1 MIESANRA
9 SAFDQTSSRRFQA
22 ESERE
27 IKSLFRM
34 STLEFVGPFS
44 DDSGI
49 PRVFALLVDERTV
62 VLFDLVAVLDSHGL
76 DLSDRFDRLQRLS
89 PGTRLSGASGQLVLH
104 NDTHLARV
112 LILSNAGHAMISGS
126 PSVAAASLDDLRWIV
141 SKTRDTSDDVFF
153 FFDELANG
161 DQKIFAYE
169 TINIFEHWRAN
180 GKCISREGQPWDMLA
195 ITPHRGDA
203 EWVDTATLAPLRR
216 AMHSMRFPPLHTRDG
231 YDPAPRWPTCSFG
244 MFPNGPLWELRFVPP
259 FVAIQPFGPSTPQ
272 QARGTLVNL
281 ASGIHWKIERSSDLK
296 SLLRPIASPTGLRV
310 IFVPLASHGTP
321 PFRVVQANASDI
333 VIGWTEDVTEV
344 IGSDDAAAEATV
356 GEVLAEGS
364 EALAA
369 ANFCEFDRAAFIRAW
384 TSAAPSLL
392 STAIHVPA
400 SNNEGS
406 KPTVISDALVSLARR
421 ELAQRLK
428 EAGVQPARYDV
439 SAATRLESNR
449 IAPILRA
456 MLSEAISR
464 FDCESLFA
472 VALRELERSL
482 SAKWFQEQERRHNE
496 GFPVLAYDPVE
507 RELSEG
513 HESQK
518 LTQVVT
524 LLAEESLATAN
535 SGGRDSITRLEWMR
549 LLAVAEL
556 LMESSIRS
564 ESNHYS
570 LVPAVTVIDSMFG
583 VEQETVIDSSPFDQR
598 AFAEARARFK
608 IASAATPWLIARI
621 SDQHKA
627 IVTRINDAL
636 FDTVGFHLE
645 TLATVLKIGQT
656 WAVDPGEEIAEIT
669 IDEFRARC
677 TDIAPDQDVNEAVM
691 ALDYLTLR
699 SEQMAGQI
707 EYWER
712 ERRPIRLM
720 TRPFVRRSADSLYV
734 LPWQCEGS
742 HRVMSGYLSQG
753 RLIWLEGDPPPALKA
768 GLNGL
773 REFRNKSLELE
784 AEEVSLRTTPF
795 VKRNIKKAKSIGLN
809 DQAWAG
815 EIDCIVIDETRS
827 RMVVIET
834 KDVFLTFSPA
844 TTARSIQK
852 FNEPDRYVDKLLKKV
867 AVVSTDPAAVA
878 TALDVAN
885 ALRNWSVKPLMVT
898 RYIEPAAFVRDQR
911 VPFCTI
917 SELEQ
922 VLKDGA

>member
-1 MIESANRA
+1 
-9 SAFDQTSSRRFQA
+9 
-22 ESERE
+22 
-27 IKSLFRM
+27 M

-62 VLFDLVAVLDSHGL
+62 VLFDLVAVLDSHGP
-76 DLSDRFDRLQRLS
+76 DLSDRFDRLRRLG
-89 PGTRLSGASGQLVLH
+89 PGTRLSGASGHLVLH

-112 LILSNAGHAMISGS
+112 LILSPAGHAMIRDS

-141 SKTRDTSDDVFF
+141 SKIRDTPDDVFC

-161 DQKIFAYE
+161 GQKIIAFE

-195 ITPHRGDA
+195 ITPHRGAA
-203 EWVDTATLAPLRR
+203 EWADTATLAPLRS
-216 AMHSMRFPPLHTRDG
+216 AMHSMRFPPLHTWDG

-259 FVAIQPFGPSTPQ
+259 FVAIQRFGPSTPQ

-281 ASGIHWKIERSSDLK
+281 ASGIHWKIERSSDLQ

-333 VIGWTEDVTEV
+333 VIGWTHDVTEV

-364 EALAA
+364 EALTA

-384 TSAAPSLL
+384 TSAPPSLL

-400 SNNEGS
+400 GNNEGS

-428 EAGVQPARYDV
+428 AAGVQPARYDV
-439 SAATRLESNR
+439 SAATRLESDR

-513 HESQK
+513 HKSQK

-556 LMESSIRS
+556 LMESYIRS
-564 ESNHYS
+564 ESNHYG
-570 LVPAVTVIDSMFG
+570 LVSAVTVIDSMFG
-583 VEQETVIDSSPFDQR
+583 VEQETVTDSSPFDQR
-598 AFAEARARFK
+598 AFAEARARFM
-608 IASAATPWLIARI
+608 IASAATPSLTAGI

-627 IVTRINDAL
+627 IVTRISDAL

-707 EYWER
+707 EHWKR

-720 TRPFVRRSADSLYV
+720 TRPFVRCSADSLYV

-742 HRVMSGYLSQG
+742 H
-753 RLIWLEGDPPPALKA
+753 
-768 GLNGL
+768 
-773 REFRNKSLELE
+773 
-784 AEEVSLRTTPF
+784 
-795 VKRNIKKAKSIGLN
+795 
-809 DQAWAG
+809 
-815 EIDCIVIDETRS
+815 
-827 RMVVIET
+827 
-834 KDVFLTFSPA
+834 
-844 TTARSIQK
+844 
-852 FNEPDRYVDKLLKKV
+852 
-867 AVVSTDPAAVA
+867 
-878 TALDVAN
+878 
-885 ALRNWSVKPLMVT
+885 
-898 RYIEPAAFVRDQR
+898 
-911 VPFCTI
+911 
-917 SELEQ
+917 
-922 VLKDGA
+922 